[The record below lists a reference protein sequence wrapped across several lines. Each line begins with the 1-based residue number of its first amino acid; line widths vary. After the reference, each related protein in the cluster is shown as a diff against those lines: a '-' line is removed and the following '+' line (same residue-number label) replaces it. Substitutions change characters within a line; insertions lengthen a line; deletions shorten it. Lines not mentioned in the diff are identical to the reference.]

1 MYSTSAISA
10 PGFHPAFFSA
20 SAQPLPTVATAS
32 ADALASAQAIR
43 YSPELQGSF
52 EQFRL
57 SEDFQRVNAQ
67 MRADVGALTAFIDT
81 HEPARGDYVRQQ
93 FSTFLENLNAG
104 AFSDWGELLYCH
116 GLPAL
121 HEATRIVSG
130 DDRAGQMQDKVGAV
144 MRLADGVTVCAPG
157 VMTHLT
163 GAARE
168 LALGAGGLREK
179 LWNAKEQAVMQM
191 LQLHVSNWYQDRVRQ
206 LRDELALYQP
216 GAEAALQRFYANNE
230 IHFVSALWN
239 EMADRLGL
247 PRKNDPLHV
256 AMPFDRGIRD
266 EAKSIWL
273 DSIRKSLKPSAIA
286 MTVAEQVLT
295 AYGQDVQQAG
305 LPLEGLLIADWSEVL
320 ADEGRATS
328 ERLGLPASESLNLYN
343 LVAFEGAGFR
353 VRKDASLLAVE
364 ILARMDKLGLISGQ
378 PEIKG
383 HWTEQAG
390 GADYTLFVYEAL
402 AWKVEGVVNGVQG
415 LDWTNVD
422 RWTAH
427 PLSLQD
433 LREWSA
439 AAARA
444 GKPAIPPQ
452 GALLHV
458 IAKTPPDECMR
469 DIQASWV
476 IDQASHQALRDRLG
490 LGLAAYGAYI
500 EHRWPA
506 QLALLIKECQWYRVT
521 LPTVYESYEQQQGVK
536 TLPPLRLVLDCQ
548 DRTYA
553 DPCREVLKHWPP
565 HEKIDER
572 LKLCL
577 GSSTEFWAFQ
587 AARKLYLFTHRRSA
601 PQEWPKAADPTKRK
615 P

>member
-1 MYSTSAISA
+1 MHSTSATAS

-20 SAQPLPTVATAS
+20 SAQPLPGAATAS
-32 ADALASAQAIR
+32 VDALSSAIR
-43 YSPELQGSF
+43 YSPELHGSF

-57 SEDFQRVNAQ
+57 SEDFQRANAQ
-67 MRADVGALTAFIDT
+67 MRADVGALAAFIDT

-93 FSTFLENLNAG
+93 FSTFLDNLDAG

-130 DDRAGQMQDKVGAV
+130 DHRVDPMQDKVGAV
-144 MRLADGVTVCAPG
+144 MRLADGMTVCAPG

-168 LALGAGGLREK
+168 LALGAGGLREM
-179 LWNAKEQAVMQM
+179 LWKAKEQAVMQM
-191 LQLHVSNWYQDRVRQ
+191 LQHHVSDWYQDRVRQ
-206 LRDELALYQP
+206 LRDELALYEP

-230 IHFVSALWN
+230 IHFVSALWD
-239 EMADRLGL
+239 EMAERLGL

-256 AMPFDRGIRD
+256 AMPFDRGIRE
-266 EAKSIWL
+266 EAKSLWL
-273 DSIRKSLKPSAIA
+273 DAIRERLKPSAIA
-286 MTVAEQVLT
+286 MSVAEEVLR

-305 LPLEGLLIADWSEVL
+305 LPLEGLLHADRTDAL

-328 ERLGLPASESLNLYN
+328 ERLGLPPSESLNLYN
-343 LVAFEGAGFR
+343 LVAFEGAGYR
-353 VRKDASLLAVE
+353 VRQDASLLAVE
-364 ILARMDKLGLISGQ
+364 ILAHMDKLGLISGQ
-378 PEIKG
+378 PEIEG

-402 AWKVEGVVNGVQG
+402 AWKVEGVVDGGQG

-433 LREWSA
+433 LRGWSA
-439 AAARA
+439 AAAQA
-444 GKPAIPPQ
+444 GKCAIVPQ

-458 IAKTPPDECMR
+458 IAKTPPEECMR
-469 DIQASWV
+469 DIPASWV
-476 IDQASHQALRDRLG
+476 TDQASHQALRDRLG
-490 LGLAAYGAYI
+490 LGLAAYGAYV

-506 QLALLIKECQWYRVT
+506 QLTLLIKECQWYRVT

-572 LKLCL
+572 LKSCL
-577 GSSTEFWAFQ
+577 GSTTEFWAFQ
-587 AARKLYLFTHRRSA
+587 AARKLYLFTHRRSV
-601 PQEWPKAADPTKRK
+601 PQEWPKAADSTKRK